1 MQRDLSKFCMC
12 LNVLICCGLSPV
24 TRVLDSNTS
33 TSVLGWRCGVRN
45 VWLPR
50 PVFLLQFAA
59 VGYLCSIN
67 KQNWKPG
74 KVCAISI
81 SCLNTSQL
89 CYRHQAL
96 AFRAN
101 YKITYGVKKIN
112 IYFSVSL
119 ALKSLPLQSKCKEL
133 GLHVSIWILV
143 EGWHGQMVLACSWKR
158 GNLKFGWILLFL
170 QILYR

>member
-59 VGYLCSIN
+59 VGYLCSI
-67 KQNWKPG
+67 KKLNWKPG

-81 SCLNTSQL
+81 SCYFSAMLSSSNVSI
-89 CYRHQAL
+89 Y
-96 AFRAN
+96 RAN

-119 ALKSLPLQSKCKEL
+119 TLKSLPLESECKEL

-143 EGWHGQMVLACSWKR
+143 EGWHGQMVLACSWKCE
-158 GNLKFGWILLFL
+158 NLKFRWILLFL